1 MNQYGFGTVLGYH
14 SVAELSDLVF
24 AKDVALLNLAA
35 RVQQIQDLPIDLSTF
50 NAAYANLVNRY
61 SVARTAALKAI
72 DDASNSFRPANMIIA
87 DSEYNNL
94 LSALNPR
101 WQENTWNPGD
111 GSLEDLYNQVEQ
123 FGATGQTDVPTPQ
136 PEQGSDVDF
145 NALQTSNA
153 AINAIGDP
161 LGQASSL
168 FDTKHLIVYGIVG
181 GAFALFVL
189 PRLMAMSMGP
199 MLLRR

>member
-1 MNQYGFGTVLGYH
+1 MNRYGFGTVLGYH
-14 SVAELSDLVF
+14 TVAELSDLVS

-35 RVQQIQDLPIDLSTF
+35 RVQEIDSSVDLSAF
-50 NAAYANLVNRY
+50 NVAYTSLVNRY
-61 SVARTAALKAI
+61 SAARTEALKAI
-72 DDASNSFRPANMIIA
+72 NDASSSFRPANMVIA

-101 WQENTWNPGD
+101 WQENTWASGD
-111 GSLEDLYNQVEQ
+111 GSLEDLYDQAGK
-123 FGATGQTDVPTPQ
+123 FGATGAGDVPTPQ
-136 PEQGSDVDF
+136 PQQGSDVDF
-145 NALQTSNA
+145 NVLQASNA
-153 AINAIGDP
+153 AVNAIGDP

-181 GAFALFVL
+181 GTFVLFVL

-199 MLLRR
+199 MLFRR

>member
-1 MNQYGFGTVLGYH
+1 MNRYGFGTVLGYH
-14 SVAELSDLVF
+14 TVAELSDLVS
-24 AKDVALLNLAA
+24 AKDVAFLNLAA
-35 RVQQIQDLPIDLSTF
+35 RVNEIKDSSIDLTEF
-50 NAAYANLVNRY
+50 NTAYADRVAKY
-61 SVARTAALKAI
+61 SAARAIAIKAI
-72 DDASNSFRPANMIIA
+72 DDASSSFRPTNMIVA

-94 LSALNPR
+94 LASLNPR
-101 WQENTWNPGD
+101 WQENTWSSGD
-111 GSLEDLYNQVEQ
+111 GSLEDLYDRAGK
-123 FGATGQTDVPTPQ
+123 FGATGANDVPTPQ
-136 PEQGSDVDF
+136 PAQGSDVDF
-145 NALQTSNA
+145 NALQASNA

-189 PRLMAMSMGP
+189 PRLMALSMGP

>member
-1 MNQYGFGTVLGYH
+1 MNRYGFGTVLGYH
-14 SVAELSDLVF
+14 SVAELSDLVS

-35 RVQQIQDLPIDLSTF
+35 RVNEVQGSSTDMSAF

-61 SVARTAALKAI
+61 SAARANALKAI
-72 DDASNSFRPANMIIA
+72 DDASSSFRPTSMVIA
-87 DSEYNNL
+87 DSEYNAL

-101 WQENTWNPGD
+101 WQENTWNSGD
-111 GSLEDLYNQVEQ
+111 GSLEDLYDQVGKL
-123 FGATGQTDVPTPQ
+123 GATGVHDSPTPQ
-136 PEQGSDVDF
+136 PQQGSDVDF
-145 NALQTSNA
+145 NTLQASNA

>member
-1 MNQYGFGTVLGYH
+1 MNRYGFGTVLGYH
-14 SVAELSDLVF
+14 SVAELSDLVS

-35 RVQQIQDLPIDLSTF
+35 RVQEIDPTIDLTAF

-61 SVARTAALKAI
+61 SVARAAALKAI
-72 DDASNSFRPANMIIA
+72 DDASSSFRPPSMVVA
-87 DSEYNNL
+87 DEEYNNL

-101 WQENTWNPGD
+101 WQENTWSPGD
-111 GSLEDLYNQVEQ
+111 GSLEDLYDQAGR
-123 FGATGQTDVPTPQ
+123 FGATGAGDVPTPQ
-136 PEQGSDVDF
+136 PQQGSDVDF

-181 GAFALFVL
+181 GAFALFIL

>member
-1 MNQYGFGTVLGYH
+1 MNSYGFGTVIGYH
-14 SVAELSDLVF
+14 SVAELSDLVS
-24 AKDVALLNLAA
+24 AKDVGLLNLAA
-35 RVQQIQDLPIDLSTF
+35 RVQEISPSIDLSTF
-50 NAAYANLVNRY
+50 NVAYTNLVNRY
-61 SVARTAALKAI
+61 SAARADALKAI
-72 DDASNSFRPANMIIA
+72 DDASSSFRPASMVVA

-94 LSALNPR
+94 LSSLNPR
-101 WQENTWNPGD
+101 WQENTWSPGD
-111 GSLEDLYNQVEQ
+111 GSLEDLYDRAGQL
-123 FGATGQTDVPTPQ
+123 GATGVGDVPTPQ
-136 PEQGSDVDF
+136 PAQGSDVDF
-145 NALQTSNA
+145 NALQASNA

-189 PRLMAMSMGP
+189 PRLMALSMGP